1 MICNRFQSEG
11 MKLLDGEMTPEEKKA
26 YEAHVKG
33 CEDCS
38 GELRDIGRIVEFSN
52 EIELKEP
59 DEEYWTSYWDD
70 IFRRLER
77 GTGFV
82 MLIAGLLGVTLLGLY
97 KAVTSPEF
105 LSPVAGAGRHFSVRS
120 QRAISREQDRSIQ
133 GSRAMI
139 VATTDRLEGKR
150 ITRVL
155 GLVKGSTIRARH
167 IGKDL
172 TAAFKN
178 ITGGEV
184 REYTKL
190 MAESRE
196 QCLDRMREQATKMGA
211 NAVVGVRFMTSS
223 VMQSAAEL
231 LVYGTAVIVEDE

>member
-1 MICNRFQSEG
+1 
-11 MKLLDGEMTPEEKKA
+11 
-26 YEAHVKG
+26 
-33 CEDCS
+33 
-38 GELRDIGRIVEFSN
+38 
-52 EIELKEP
+52 
-59 DEEYWTSYWDD
+59 
-70 IFRRLER
+70 
-77 GTGFV
+77 
-82 MLIAGLLGVTLLGLY
+82 
-97 KAVTSPEF
+97 
-105 LSPVAGAGRHFSVRS
+105 
-120 QRAISREQDRSIQ
+120 
-133 GSRAMI
+133 MI
-139 VATTDRLEGKR
+139 VTTTDRLEGKR
-150 ITRVL
+150 IKRVL

-184 REYTKL
+184 HEYTKL

-196 QCLDRMREQATKMGA
+196 QSLDRMREEATKMGA